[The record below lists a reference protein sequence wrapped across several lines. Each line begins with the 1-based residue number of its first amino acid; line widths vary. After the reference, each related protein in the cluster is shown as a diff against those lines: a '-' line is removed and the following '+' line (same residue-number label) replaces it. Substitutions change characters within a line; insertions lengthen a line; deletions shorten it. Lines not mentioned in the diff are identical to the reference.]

1 VRRRAR
7 EEERRARR
15 ARGRA
20 HQRDVVAVEED
31 RVQPSYP
38 FALRGDLAATA
49 GQRAVCA
56 WGSRRSAGGVPGA
69 ARGQSRGSGV
79 HALFR
84 HVLEHHVDVVVEA
97 WLGSGLGLDESSVR
111 VLVKFLPM
119 RASRG

>member
-1 VRRRAR
+1 MRRRAR

-20 HQRDVVAVEED
+20 HQRDVVAVEEN
-31 RVQPSYP
+31 RVEPSYP
-38 FALRGDLAATA
+38 LALRGDLAATA
-49 GQRAVCA
+49 ARAVCA